1 MSKIVVLGGGESGVG
16 AALLAKSK
24 GFDVF
29 LSDQGLLKDP
39 FQQTLANHSIRF
51 ESGQHSLDE
60 ILSASE
66 IIISPGIP
74 EKNEVVKAIKAKGI
88 SLISEIEFAARYTD
102 AKIIAITGSNGKTT
116 TTLLTYHLLKEA
128 GFNVGLGGNIGQSFA
143 KQVLDDTYDYFVL
156 EISSFQLDRCFSFSP
171 DVAIL
176 LNITPDHLDRYEYK
190 FENYIFSKFRMFQNA
205 SEKTTCIYW
214 ADDEVIQQHLDRIPR
229 TQQKT
234 ISFSKPDASA
244 KIKDHQIEFSSGTFD
259 LAAAPIQ
266 GPHNAI
272 NMSAAM
278 LAAQAVGI
286 SLADIKSHI
295 TTFQNAPHRLEPCG
309 NWNGI
314 SFINDSKATNVDA
327 VFYALN
333 SFRKPIIL
341 IMGGV
346 DKGNEYE
353 VLDALVNEKVK
364 ALICLGK
371 DNNKLESHFGPI
383 CPQIFSTDVL
393 EEAIKKGMEWGVSG
407 DVVLLSPACA
417 SFDLFKNY
425 EDRGNQ
431 FKEAVNRLCHGN

>member
-16 AALLAKSK
+16 AALLAQSK

-29 LSDQGLLKDP
+29 LSDQGLSKDS
-39 FQQTLANHSIRF
+39 FQQTLKEHSIRF

-128 GFNVGLGGNIGQSFA
+128 GLHVGLGGNIGQSFA
-143 KQVLDDTYDYFVL
+143 KQVLENTYDYFVL
-156 EISSFQLDRCFSFSP
+156 EISSFQLDRCFSFTP
-171 DVAIL
+171 DVAVL

-205 SEKTTCIYW
+205 TEKTTCIYW
-214 ADDEVIQQHLDRIPR
+214 ADDEVIKQYLGRIPA

-234 ISFSKPDASA
+234 ISFSQPNASA
-244 KIKDHQIEFSSGTFD
+244 RINEQTIEFPDGILEISS
-259 LAAAPIQ
+259 APIQ

-272 NMSAAM
+272 NMSAAI
-278 LAAQAVGI
+278 LAAEAIGI
-286 SLADIKSHI
+286 SLGDIKNYI
-295 TTFQNAPHRLEPCG
+295 GTFQNAPHRLEPCG
-309 NWNGI
+309 HWNGI
-314 SFINDSKATNVDA
+314 SFLNDSKATNVDA

-333 SFRKPIIL
+333 SFKQPIIL

-353 VLDALVNEKVK
+353 VLDALIKEKVK

-371 DNNKLESHFGPI
+371 DNHKLESHFGPI

-393 EEAIKKGMEWGVSG
+393 EDAIKKGMEWGVSG

-417 SFDLFKNY
+417 SFDLFNNY

-431 FKEAVNRLCHGN
+431 FKEAVKRICHGN